1 MENLV
6 INFIFLSVPLFVS
19 VFLVLLIF
27 TLRTLKQERNIY
39 RDNKK
44 MKIGLLV
51 VIVIILIIPFLYSY
65 FDSLSLRLKY
75 LGVNKI
81 GKESSVMNYG
91 DWGFIRTEEE
101 QKIIENRLNI
111 NLTYDINYSKE
122 MELVSYGRKI
132 YKINY
137 SLFSRWFNNNLPVTI
152 FADNKG
158 ESDSIYIYKVDDNFL
173 PSEQGSSYRISK

>member
-1 MENLV
+1 MDNLV

-19 VFLVLLIF
+19 VFIVLLIF
-27 TLRTLKQERNIY
+27 TLRTLRQKRNIY
-39 RDNKK
+39 QGNMK

-51 VIVIILIIPFLYSY
+51 IIIIILVIPFLYSY
-65 FDSLSLRLKY
+65 FDGLSLRLEY
-75 LGVNKI
+75 LGMNKL
-81 GKESSVMNYG
+81 GTESPNMNYG
-91 DWGFIRTEEE
+91 DWGFIRSEEE
-101 QKIIENRLNI
+101 QKNIENKLDI

-152 FADNKG
+152 FADNKN
-158 ESDSIYIYKVDDNFL
+158 ESDSIFIYKVDDNFS
-173 PSEQGSSYRISK
+173 PSEQGSSYRINR